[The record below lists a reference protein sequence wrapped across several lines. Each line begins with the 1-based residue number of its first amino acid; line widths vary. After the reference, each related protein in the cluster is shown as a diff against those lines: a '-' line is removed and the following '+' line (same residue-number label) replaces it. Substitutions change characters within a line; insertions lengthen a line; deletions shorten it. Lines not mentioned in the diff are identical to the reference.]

1 MRPCAVLSPSARISV
16 MKIKRPAS
24 FWPPCK
30 MPNSEACLMELMVS
44 PPAFASPMILAPDA
58 FACSRNEEKSV
69 PGNG

>member
-1 MRPCAVLSPSARISV
+1 